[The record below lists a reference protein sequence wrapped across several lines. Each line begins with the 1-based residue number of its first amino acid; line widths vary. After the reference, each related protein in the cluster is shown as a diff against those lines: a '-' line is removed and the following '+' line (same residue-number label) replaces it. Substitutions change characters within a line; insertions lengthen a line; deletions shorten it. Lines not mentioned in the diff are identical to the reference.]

1 MTDEKKNADKAI
13 GIGHNSTNR
22 SITNESIAKFTKFLE
37 EDVTEKLAEIVNL
50 FDEAFTK
57 RARHPFDQTFKGMK
71 LTGEKLEDHE
81 VHEKRMEAK
90 QLAEKLE
97 KQVDEI
103 LGVKHD

>member
-1 MTDEKKNADKAI
+1 MTDKKKNADNVI
-13 GIGHNSTNR
+13 GIGHNSNR
-22 SITNESIAKFTKFLE
+22 SITDESIAKFTKFLE

-50 FDEAFTK
+50 FDEAFVK
-57 RARHPFDQTFKGMK
+57 RARHPQGGFKKGI
-71 LTGEKLEDHE
+71 KLENHE
-81 VHEKRMEAK
+81 VHEKRIKAK